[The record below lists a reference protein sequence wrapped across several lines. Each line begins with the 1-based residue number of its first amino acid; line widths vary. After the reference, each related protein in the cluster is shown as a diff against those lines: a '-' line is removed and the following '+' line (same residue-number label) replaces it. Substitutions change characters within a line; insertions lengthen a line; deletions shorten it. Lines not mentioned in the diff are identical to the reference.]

1 MPSAVQQQTRRLH
14 KEHPDTSVTFKL
26 KARNLSRII
35 FGKSA
40 QDTLCSHRVIH
51 QRASCENVYMIKG
64 VRETKELSA
73 NFKKKAR
80 TRDKSGV
87 SLTY

>member
-14 KEHPDTSVTFKL
+14 KEHPDRSVTFKL
-26 KARNLSRII
+26 KARNLSRRI

-73 NFKKKAR
+73 NFKKKLELGISQGLA
-80 TRDKSGV
+80 
-87 SLTY
+87 